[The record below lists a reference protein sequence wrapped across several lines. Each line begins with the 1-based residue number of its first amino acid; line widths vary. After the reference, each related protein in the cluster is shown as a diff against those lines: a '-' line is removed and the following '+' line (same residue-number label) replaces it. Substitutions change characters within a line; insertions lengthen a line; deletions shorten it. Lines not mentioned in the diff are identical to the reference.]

1 MPGYLLLEGTPYDT
15 ITTAINTMVSGMA
28 SAATGLITTNVPIIA
43 PVVGGIVLVS
53 FGFRFA
59 RRFMG

>member
-1 MPGYLLLEGTPYDT
+1 MPAYILLEGGAYDG

-28 SAATGLITTNVPIIA
+28 TAATGLITTNVPIIA
-43 PVVGGIVLVS
+43 PVVGGIVLVG

-59 RRFMG
+59 RKFMG